1 MREVDRKEKLRSADS
16 QLNLIERVTTMCA
29 SRNQFA
35 KSIMKF
41 YEAIRGNNRGSK
53 KQVTVN
59 CNGNRWVV
67 RIRLSERE
75 IES

>member
-1 MREVDRKEKLRSADS
+1 
-16 QLNLIERVTTMCA
+16 
-29 SRNQFA
+29 
-35 KSIMKF
+35 MKF

-53 KQVTVN
+53 KQVIVN

-67 RIRLSERE
+67 RIRLSERK